1 MANLKILNYIAKRA
15 EGRGIKTE
23 FSDGALKLYF
33 DSVKSARGTLEIKR
47 GFLYTVMFDDIFSV
61 KHKEIP
67 VKTKISGLKK
77 SDLSEAID
85 EHLSKIDQIVLAF
98 EEGDEPQFNIDR
110 DTGLD
115 LEEAFEIIY
124 KAGYE
129 IIKE

>member
-1 MANLKILNYIAKRA
+1 MSNLNILNYIAKRA
-15 EGRGIKTE
+15 EERGIKTE

>member
-1 MANLKILNYIAKRA
+1 MANLNILNYIAKRA
-15 EGRGIKTE
+15 EERGIKTE

-98 EEGDEPQFNIDR
+98 EEGDEPQFNVDR

>member
-23 FSDGALKLYF
+23 FSDGAQKLYF

-98 EEGDEPQFNIDR
+98 EEGDEPQFNVDR

>member
-1 MANLKILNYIAKRA
+1 MANLNILNYIAKRA

-98 EEGDEPQFNIDR
+98 EEGDEPKFNVDR

-124 KAGYE
+124 KAGYKL
-129 IIKE
+129 IKE